1 MSQTRKFLPEWVKE
15 GIISSE
21 QQTQIE
27 QWLDARQGRLPGMIF
42 WISLLAGVLVAL
54 GIMLIIGHNWD
65 DLPHA
70 VRMFIS
76 LLPAV
81 AGTGL
86 LLFAALRRYESN
98 TWMELGSLL
107 QMIGLGASIA
117 LISQVY
123 HVNGSMESY
132 LFAWLLVFAPTQI
145 LLSGR
150 LSLVLFLIL
159 STCFVCAAGYNYSPD
174 VRPMHVGWMLTVMGY
189 SARNLYQANQSAGL
203 IRFLSWLFPS
213 CFTLG
218 FGTLGFHGI
227 FPELLFLAYAA
238 LMGFFIMA
246 GEYIKIVD
254 DRFRYNGLRLL
265 GRLGLMVLFTLFS
278 YKFFWEKV
286 LHEELFNSR
295 NPSMFVGLPLFWIG
309 LTLLVGLLIYPF
321 LRFDRGAIVQFTPE
335 TLSVLVFGIAFFL
348 LGKYAPMAG
357 MILTNLMMLLLG
369 LYYLQK
375 GISDKSLLWLNYG
388 LLWLAV
394 LLICRFSDMS
404 QGYLARGLFFIG
416 VGMLL
421 FLVNMIVI
429 RKQGKEQSHVG

>member
-70 VRMFIS
+70 FRMVIS

-86 LLFAALRRYESN
+86 MLFAALRRYESN

-123 HVNGSMESY
+123 HMNGAMESY

-150 LSLVLFLIL
+150 LSLILFLIL
-159 STCFVCAAGYNYSPD
+159 STWFICVSGYNHSPEE
-174 VRPMHVGWMLTVMGY
+174 RPMQVGWMLLVMWY
-189 SARNLYQANQSAGL
+189 SVRNLYQANQSVVL
-203 IRFLSWLFPS
+203 VRFLSWLFPP
-213 CFTLG
+213 CFALG
-218 FGTLGFHGI
+218 FGTLGFHGKH
-227 FPELLFLAYAA
+227 PELLFLAYAA
-238 LMGFFIMA
+238 LMGWFMMS
-246 GEYIKIVD
+246 GEFVKNRD
-254 DRFRYNGLRLL
+254 ARFGFNGLRFS
-265 GRLGLMVLFTLFS
+265 GRLGLMVIFTLFS

-295 NPSMFVGLPLFWIG
+295 NPSVFLDLPLFWIG
-309 LTLLVGLLIYPF
+309 LTLLAVLLIYPF
-321 LRFDRGAIVQFTPE
+321 LRFERGAVFRNTPE
-335 TLSVLVFGIAFFL
+335 TLSVLVFGIAFFV

-357 MILTNLMMLLLG
+357 MILTNIMMLLLG

-416 VGMLL
+416 IGLLL
-421 FLVNMIVI
+421 FIVNVFVL
-429 RKQGKEQSHVG
+429 RNNRKEQGHVG